1 MGVLNPNDLAFNGE
15 EVRAL
20 NEAVFEAVFAKPE
33 LSLFHNVINGI
44 KATKQIAILGRIQG
58 LTGKGTGKCDPDE
71 DDFKIAMSEKTW
83 DPKTI
88 SNNLPSCWTDLL
100 ETFFIYG
107 TQNGIA
113 KADLTKTD
121 FFNFLLE
128 RMTDAV
134 IEEVFRIIWFSDV
147 DAATTS
153 DSPAGV
159 ITSGT
164 NLGYFNR
171 INGLWKQAFAIV
183 AATPARRTLGFD
195 ARNGQA
201 TAILQQFDN
210 ADVVARVA
218 TKTLQN
224 VRFDSDYRMRSEER
238 LIVCTQ
244 SVADQYEKEL
254 IDAET
259 PYTSERLENGIMVLK
274 IGGITIFGF
283 QFWDRIIEEFYAA
296 PTTKLFLP
304 HRAIMLVKMNTQV
317 GTEDEANF
325 SQFNVFYDQ
334 KSEKN
339 YIRTKYDIDA
349 KIVQDYLVQLA
360 Y

>member
-1 MGVLNPNDLAFNGE
+1 MGVLNPNDLSFNGE

-33 LSLFHNVINGI
+33 LSMFHNVINGI

-58 LTGKGTGKCDPDE
+58 LTGKGTGDCDPEE
-71 DDFKIAMSEKTW
+71 DDFKIKMSEKKW
-83 DPKTI
+83 DPQTI

-107 TQNGIA
+107 TANGIA

-134 IEEVFRIIWFSDV
+134 IEEIFRIIWFSDK
-147 DAATTS
+147 DAATTT

-164 NLGYFNR
+164 NLAYFNR
-171 INGLWKQAFAIV
+171 IDGLWKQAFAIV
-183 AATPARRTLGFD
+183 GADAARRTLGFD

-201 TAILQQFDN
+201 TAALQQFTS
-210 ADVVARVA
+210 ADVTARVA
-218 TKTLQN
+218 TKTLQDM
-224 VRFDSDYRMRSEER
+224 RFDSDYRMRTLDR
-238 LIVCTQ
+238 MIVSTQ

-259 PYTSERLENGIMVLK
+259 PYSSERLENGITVLK
-274 IGGITIFGF
+274 VGGVTIFGF
-283 QFWDRIIEEFYAA
+283 QFWDRIIEAYYSDG
-296 PTTKLFLP
+296 TKLFLP
-304 HRAIMLVKMNTQV
+304 HRAIMLTKDNTQV
-317 GTEDEANF
+317 GTEDESTF

-349 KIVQDYLVQLA
+349 KFIQDYLVQLA